1 MILNTKINIKIR
13 NTKTRQYY
21 NKIGYNTS
29 QNNIIIDVIMELSK
43 NKNII
48 NKKTIDETIYE
59 KINL

>member
-1 MILNTKINIKIR
+1 MQQIIDKLNIIK
-13 NTKTRQYY
+13 K
-21 NKIGYNTS
+21 
-29 QNNIIIDVIMELSK
+29 NNIIIDVIMELSK